1 MTELTDAEHLHL
13 IRKALKDCGQPVTPD
28 AVAAQFRRETG
39 RDLPIRPSLRTQ
51 EEPKE
56 KP

>member
-1 MTELTDAEHLHL
+1 MTELTDAERLRL

-39 RDLPIRPSLRTQ
+39 RDLPIRPSL
-51 EEPKE
+51 EEEEQP
-56 KP
+56 